1 MNEWLSLWPLPALIQ
16 TLATETL
23 CSEVS
28 YQGVNPIRF
37 DVERTQ

>member
-16 TLATETL
+16 TLGTETL
-23 CSEVS
+23 YSEVS
-28 YQGVNPIRF
+28 YQGVETIRF